1 MATDVTSSDTA
12 AAANGLPPG
21 TDLVRL
27 KDIASDLRCLVCQ
40 NQTIAD
46 SNAGLA
52 VDLRNQVAKL
62 MSQGK
67 TDTEIKQYMVDRYG
81 EFVLYDPPFS
91 VSNALLWVGPFILVR
106 GRVDHPPHDRSA
118 RPSAR
123 CSGTQRSPARR
134 GRGAVPA
141 RAVTPPALKLAP
153 TKPHQTL
160 ICRSSPR
167 RRPTRLRVDAP
178 SSARNARCRCR

>member
-91 VSNALLWVGPFILVR
+91 VSNALLWVGPFILVVA
-106 GRVDHPPHDRSA
+106 GVWI
-118 RPSAR
+118 
-123 CSGTQRSPARR
+123 TRR
-134 GRGAVPA
+134 MIAA
-141 RAVTPPALKLAP
+141 RAQAP
-153 TKPHQTL
+153 DVPELSEAQ
-160 ICRSSPR
+160 RAA
-167 RRPTRLRVDAP
+167 VE
-178 SSARNARCRCR
+178 ARYRQGQ